1 MATTVTAADLTV
13 TITETISLNGVQYGN
28 TINKTFSTQGQVDQ
42 RIMSIEAVEIGTMTD
57 IFSFTTV
64 DGQGTGVAAD
74 YAYFRITNLD
84 DTNFVTLQVTAAA
97 TNDTYWIKLKAGESF
112 MLMDN
117 EMDAIDAS
125 TTFVAFSD
133 VTKVSANAN
142 TASCDIEYT
151 VITA

>member
-42 RIMSIEAVEIGTMTD
+42 RIMSIGAGEGTFTD
-57 IFSFTTV
+57 IFSFSTV
-64 DGQGTGVAAD
+64 DGQGQGVKND

-84 DTNFVTLQVTAAA
+84 DTNFVTLQVTAG
-97 TNDTYWIKLKAGESF
+97 DTYWIKLKAGESF

-117 EMDAIDAS
+117 EMDAVASS
-125 TTFVAFSD
+125 TTFVGFAD
-133 VTKVSANAN
+133 VTKVSADAN
-142 TASCDIEYT
+142 TAICDIEYT